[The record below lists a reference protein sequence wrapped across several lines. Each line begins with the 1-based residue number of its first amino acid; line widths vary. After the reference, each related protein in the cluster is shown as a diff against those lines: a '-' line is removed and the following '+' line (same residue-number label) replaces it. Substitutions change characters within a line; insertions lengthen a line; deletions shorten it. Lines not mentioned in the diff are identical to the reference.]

1 MSPPRIIRD
10 FRTVIELCARGRL
23 TERLDQKLADC
34 LEALN
39 ASPDEKA
46 KASLTVTLELQR
58 AGDRIEIRPKATV
71 KLPEEKGVGST
82 TLFAAEGGLSLQ
94 HPSQTDMFSGPR
106 DAASPT
112 KRDAAS

>member
-10 FRTVIELCARGRL
+10 FRTVVELCARGRL
-23 TERLDQKLADC
+23 TERLDAKLIDC
-34 LEALN
+34 LDALA
-39 ASPDEKA
+39 ASVDEKA
-46 KASLTVTLELQR
+46 KASLTLSLDLQR
-58 AGDRIEIRPKATV
+58 VGDRIEIRPKATV

-106 DAASPT
+106 DAASPA
-112 KRDAAS
+112 KHDAAS